1 LNERLRAHV
10 LDSSAQQQT
19 LNEKFE
25 RLREFQRDAN
35 DDDEPIEESTIR
47 LQRPEMDDD
56 EV

>member
-1 LNERLRAHV
+1 
-10 LDSSAQQQT
+10 